1 MTTVSTIGKT
11 LRATSHP
18 SSLTLILCS
27 ILMMLS
33 GPMVAAQDIPILY
46 LKQLVD
52 KPPSLSNILPEPED
66 SGIKGAEL
74 AIRDN
79 NSAGRFL
86 GQHYVLELTQSK
98 NLSELIERARQ
109 WLASGRHLIA
119 LDLEAEAL
127 LRLLDDPAIAGQ
139 GLLFN
144 VSAPDDALRTTQCR
158 TGLLHTA
165 PSRAMLAD
173 ALMQFLVVKRW
184 KEWFLIKGARA
195 GDELF
200 AQSLQRASKKFG
212 AKQVAAKTWSF
223 DTDLR
228 RSAMQEIP
236 AFTRGEDYDVIVVAD
251 ETGDFGEYLPYNSA
265 LPRPVTGTQGL
276 TPLAWHRAVEQWG
289 AAQLQSRFEKL
300 AGRWMNS
307 RDYGAWLA
315 LRSIAEAVTRSGS
328 EDFREL
334 YAYLL
339 GPNFELAGFKGRA
352 LSFRAWNGQ
361 LRQPIPLVHPRALVA
376 NAPFEGFLH
385 PRSELDTLGFDRPET
400 RCTFSDK
407 L

>member
-1 MTTVSTIGKT
+1 
-11 LRATSHP
+11 
-18 SSLTLILCS
+18 
-27 ILMMLS
+27 
-33 GPMVAAQDIPILY
+33 MVAAQDIPILY

-86 GQHYVLELTQSK
+86 GQRYVLELTQSK
-98 NLSELIERARQ
+98 NVNELIERARQ
-109 WLASGRHLIA
+109 WLASGRQLIA

-339 GPNFELAGFKGRA
+339 SAKFELAGFKGRA

-376 NAPFEGFLH
+376 NAPLEGFLH